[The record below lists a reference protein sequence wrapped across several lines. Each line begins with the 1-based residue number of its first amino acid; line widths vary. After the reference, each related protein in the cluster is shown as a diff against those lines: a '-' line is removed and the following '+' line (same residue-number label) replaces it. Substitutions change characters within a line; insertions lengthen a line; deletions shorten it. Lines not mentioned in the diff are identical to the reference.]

1 MGWEMLAC
9 PMGSARRLSQR
20 KQKYPE
26 MPKLWWAIDK
36 AAINHEAI
44 SFMSERRM
52 PVTQAANEF
61 ARTAE
66 R

>member
-1 MGWEMLAC
+1 
-9 PMGSARRLSQR
+9 
-20 KQKYPE
+20 